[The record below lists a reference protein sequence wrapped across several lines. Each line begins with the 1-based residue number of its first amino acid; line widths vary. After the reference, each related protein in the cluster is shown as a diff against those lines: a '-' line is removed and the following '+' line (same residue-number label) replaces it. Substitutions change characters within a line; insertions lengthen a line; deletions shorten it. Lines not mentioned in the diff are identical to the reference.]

1 MSDLNLTESEKRIFT
16 DSEAPKTIKPFAEW
30 SEENVA
36 PSDDP
41 QSFLNYADFVRN
53 ELGDAYDARA
63 EQDIQVG
70 LRQGLSLVEGMTEES
85 VEQALAPKDVDFDT
99 KLNVVFSSLGVNDP
113 DRQVLLDYQS
123 GLEVLSEQPDAAE
136 EFRLKVDAMREQA
149 EVVVG
154 LRLDQT
160 KEELV
165 KANQLP
171 FAFVQDGKGGRELL
185 VSDFASEMPLLKAV
199 KSSQLGGVSFNPED
213 IAIIQNNLQVI
224 PDTGVTVY
232 KTKELMEISKGIVEL
247 AKSDDFVS
255 EFVDGHSLQMAR
267 EKDTTAES
275 VSRAVGS
282 TVSEFLG
289 AIGVADDAMD
299 ERRENVR
306 YASMRNIDDAVEYI
320 TDQLNESGAN
330 YKPSDVRDAYEALVV
345 QNGFSKGV
353 FTLRSEGKEISENI
367 ISTKLGAQINPA
379 VFVNDELF
387 AKSIASHPELSD
399 QTKKLFIN
407 SREMVLEDQFENYSK
422 VLDESSYS
430 DEWSE
435 ALLLGR
441 QAGKKDADILTEFT
455 ADKEVFSELGART
468 SGIAASVWDS
478 IASLV
483 YLAPAALGV
492 DWGKEGLQDIA
503 KDQANRR
510 QIAQMFGADF
520 GVGQDVMEAIAP
532 MIVDIGATFLLST
545 ATAGVGGAAYL
556 TARSGARLTKAGFV
570 KAITSNVLRAGD
582 DTMEAVAKT
591 ALARNL
597 IRESAEG
604 GAVKEAIKAYNNAV
618 AQKMGLAVGTFV
630 PAASRSSAMSYGS
643 MYNQLKASNPD
654 MSDDELHDRAMG
666 FAMTAGVAT
675 GLITSAFSTIGR
687 GGVEDALLKGMTFR
701 EAKNVLGALAN
712 TGGITNDAL
721 KSAMGKA
728 LKNSLAKHSN
738 QFLRT
743 SGKIAKGAI
752 DEGLEEGIDQ
762 LVNSYIEDVAL
773 DQTTPLIDRWKQVVH
788 AGMVGGVLGAGVPAV
803 QAGASRVGVT
813 PMDRVEQA
821 ARLREEYYEDVAANL
836 QESGSPI
843 SAEVVK
849 NVIDQSKRTMPVAAP
864 VVEAE
869 PEPEPETPDKRTE
882 VQNSLDLAQ
891 QERTAFQQ
899 ELEQLESIEEPDEA
913 QVNRLGELNT
923 LIAEKDND
931 IIGFTDTLNSIEV
944 EEGTPADEGP
954 AKVQDLLKELEG
966 ASPEEIKYQVERFTR
981 KKNMAGIVGEV
992 PESKSYARRVSR
1004 DKIQFE
1010 SAPTTSENLPIIQRK
1025 AIDLASMGYPQ
1036 EITYKEDFGL
1046 PIYSD
1051 ADAATFSD
1059 YVASSTYTIYP
1070 TVKVKEPY
1078 GGSVFQSPSN
1088 RKRFNPV
1095 TGKKDTVAGFI
1106 DENGAGVFDN
1116 DPVVVAEMLRSNVP
1130 VSVPNNFAMSG
1141 LNPSIIVDPDNN
1153 VIDVVALSPDG
1164 NILESKVTGAEANRE
1179 LYFNNVKASR
1189 LAAVPFKSVELPAGV
1204 GRFDTTNGADQEGDF
1219 TTVAQ
1224 IKVSLNSFLDELQK
1238 TGDERNIEAHS
1249 RMEPLS
1255 NAEDTEAQLQAF
1267 IDAREQF
1274 VFNARMFEL
1283 RDALQQDPTDK
1294 VGKFL
1299 SRVNLKKEAAAK
1311 RVLPLV
1317 SIDKAGDL
1325 SNDAIIETFVDQYA
1339 VNNPDLSGNTPPSFA
1354 SVLSNSTRNFAVQK
1368 EAMDR
1373 RHNTDATLTFPLDKK
1388 DITKIARKRSDFIE
1402 NFGRKPDG
1410 GAASPEDVAAMMVSS
1425 IDNALDAINSDQKLR
1440 VSVEDFVTNNVFDG
1454 SPQMQEVVRSLSP
1467 KDLFGFLSSWVV
1479 TSNGRIRNSV
1489 SEFVT
1494 SLESGSLFRGID
1506 LRDALIATRFT
1517 TRPDGLGIAN
1527 KSAVGEFQ
1535 SLFADF
1541 TGELLTVEQAR
1552 NTMLAIDGAL
1562 RTRLSRS
1569 QITEQMRVEITA
1581 RNNATITKLGLK
1593 SGDAQ
1598 SVVKALKN
1606 IAKGMG
1612 NKNEQLAAKL
1622 LLEDTNFIENNVRF
1636 VIGEGNIDIAGKYI
1650 KSINGNHIVF
1660 INRTSGSGRGL
1671 VNTLLEE
1678 YIHAFTSDTVAATE
1692 AALAANKN
1700 KAAARKNLEK
1710 IFNGI
1715 AANYDA
1721 EVTSGEVP
1729 NSVVADG
1736 VENLDEFIA
1745 KFFLVDEFQNYIK
1758 KTVGPN
1764 SFDSI
1769 IDSIVTIFPKVSPSE
1784 KRSYVSAFRDI
1795 LDLGKRGRKQTA
1807 PDAKALGSSAADKV
1821 LFSAPI
1827 SSSPTTAQDAE
1838 YLAAVESGDME
1849 AAQRMVDAAIQ
1860 NSNYKAKGVRAGVYR
1875 DGVPLMPS
1883 ERGLLGSG
1891 FYAILDGKKE
1901 DVRQFAGPLVGPE
1914 RDDKSL
1920 ESRVDDLAID
1930 LGDNPIF
1937 LDGTDGINKYIRE
1950 NGLEDQFKKWLAYQD
1965 AVNTAYKSVGGK
1977 RPESLEEVRGGTIQR
1992 DLEDVGTGVGAGFKS
2007 QNTRNDANFLL
2018 DRVVSAIVVDHS
2030 KSYGERD
2037 FKEVVVA
2044 NPNQIK
2050 SAEPVTRDANG
2061 NVIPL
2066 SQRFDETK
2074 SSILFSAPSMEA
2086 TVDPNILEGVPEDQ
2100 KGLVSQGINL
2110 IRSLLPPSIQ
2120 IKVAEIDTGG
2130 SLAYASKDE
2139 SAIFI
2144 NRGVLANIL
2153 ASRDFD
2159 SLSAKNIIGVSVN
2172 EEIAHIA
2179 GFNALTQEEV
2189 DNYVESLSDGD
2200 YQKIIT
2206 EYTQNSPDSVAAA
2219 LRAELASED
2228 ADVVLATKRQLAEE
2242 KLRMHL
2248 QKVTKGFTTEED
2260 VRFWK
2265 KNPSLLAMLKRYFA
2279 GVMRRFAANREPLG
2293 GAGGAA
2299 LNKMVNEMRAIE
2311 VGFVRQ
2317 PNSMSFDPENPEAT
2331 YQMLRTAN
2339 QDFFESESETLSS
2352 APIKGIKKKNSLRL
2366 RMTRKEIIEAV
2377 ESSKDWKDFYD
2388 RHEALLKDYFGPDA
2402 ELFQRILSATSQAAS
2417 VKSNVALA
2425 LKAYGQMKRGEPFLD
2440 SKGKGYL
2447 KGVANNL
2454 EKIRDDEE
2462 LSGRKISNYDKA
2474 TAGDTSK
2481 VVVDRH
2487 VARMLFNKTSPSK
2500 AQFEKAEKVLTEVAN
2515 TLGWQPR
2522 EVQAALW
2529 GASIRKSGVTPVSY
2543 NDYLETLYERN
2554 DIERRIGSPLPRD
2567 GGYPILASAGISD
2580 TRRGDDSLAEGRRRS
2595 RPRSGRGGRAAETP
2609 LADAPTVGGISG
2621 GIPKLIQA
2629 AESYAKRVGI
2639 PHRRQAEYV
2648 TIDKDFSER
2657 LAKAYD
2663 EMDHDPKN
2671 PEVAEAYSELIR
2683 QVRDQYDELVS
2694 YGYEFWFIDPDKDP
2708 YEGKPWRAMAD
2719 LRNNDSM
2726 GVFPTAAGFGTLTEI
2741 SDNPLENTD
2750 TGLEWS
2756 YGSPDGP
2763 KKPVL
2768 ANDLF
2773 RAVHDAL
2780 GHGLEGSGFRA
2791 RGEENAWQAHSRLFY
2806 GSAVAAMTSETRGQ
2820 NSWLNF
2826 GPYGKKNQ
2834 KALIEDTTFADQK
2847 TGLLP
2852 SWAWEE
2858 RVALDEPTALFSA
2871 PVSGISGDYA
2881 PIVNLL
2887 EVSQVE
2893 IDRFGKPQNRLLE
2906 FAEKIFAGEIP
2917 EAFRRLIE
2925 NRKFF
2930 KTAVEDDVSKFK
2942 KTLDEIIIK
2951 TYGSFENAP
2960 MDMIAKAQGFAFRS
2974 LISEER
2980 SEQIDDAYEA
2990 ALDDIDA
2997 RLAAEAID
3005 TKTAKEERQQ
3015 ALALKEAQI
3024 DSAYEEGFQ
3033 KAEEDRNEA
3042 LRKISLD
3049 SPEMAAFIVDIRQRY
3064 IIPMQQK
3071 LKENGLKYN
3080 DIALKISRTGEVY
3093 LTRAYRMFTDSTY
3106 LDNLKKDESYPA
3118 KRDAALEFFRKQFI
3132 RDHARKI
3139 REDLRADNVLI
3150 TYQEAKQRA
3159 ERLLDR
3165 KNEMNPSSSYEQEAL
3180 DAFLESYEPKAKKSL
3195 GSSDS
3200 GIKMA
3205 MDNLK
3210 RRKDLPKA
3218 IRDLLGEYG
3227 PETGTDL
3234 ILRTYSTVANIAA
3247 QQTFLQSLKATAEK
3261 AGLMISV
3268 ETKLADAEG
3277 DAKYGDWEPVRPET
3291 FASKND
3297 PLAGM
3302 LIHPDFREAMDM
3314 TLKNSYLQ
3322 EYAATSER
3330 VINGAFTIAS
3340 KFSGK
3345 AMAAKT
3351 LGSVGFYLRN
3361 AIGNFIFGSA
3371 QGFFRYDKMLAGMS
3385 KATIDALFGLNGEVD
3400 PVVSELIGLGVMG
3413 DEIRAGVMRDLL
3425 NGKQTPDGIQKEL
3438 ENLMDK
3444 SKLNKPAKVLAA
3456 IEKKAQ
3462 DLSAALDAAYKV
3474 AYFQHELGYIER
3486 AAAEGGENSFYGK
3499 MRPTQRRR
3507 EAARK
3512 VLMTAQSYSQAPPII
3527 TDFTK
3532 SPAGLLFAPFL
3543 RFKAEMFRIPF
3554 NTYKL
3559 GLEEFRSGDPVMRR
3573 RGILRMASMTTVIG
3587 GLSSAL
3593 PMIMAAVS
3601 GIGDDEHEDEAIRE
3615 GIPEY
3620 YRGHTFY
3627 YYYWN
3632 GELKSINATYLN
3644 PFAGTVDPTL
3654 RAIEKIRSGNY
3665 SEAGAA
3671 FALGY
3676 FKDQFLD
3683 TQILANAV
3691 VNASQNMNPTT
3702 GKPIWNKGVDDPID
3716 VAEKI
3721 FLHVASEAYAP
3732 RLGRDFVKGLETQS
3746 LEGMLGSL
3754 AQGATPTRIHDVDLQ
3769 KQFEKY
3775 LLDHRKRFANV
3786 KSELNI
3792 LKRKD
3797 PMSEETIR
3805 EVIDDNIEA
3814 RRKMNYELMRVAR
3827 GYNSLG
3833 IDANQVIKTMHS
3845 LGVGKTRTRLLSYGF
3860 MDRPS
3865 IDFIAEALLKES
3877 NKEFGPERLKTII
3890 PYFKTKNRF
3899 IPVVPVTETD

>member
-185 VSDFASEMPLLKAV
+185 VSDFATEMPLLKAV

-213 IAIIQNNLQVI
+213 ISIIQKNLQVI

-455 ADKEVFSELGART
+455 ANKEVFSELGART
-468 SGIAASVWDS
+468 SGIAASIWDS

-532 MIVDIGATFLLST
+532 LIVDIGATFLLST

-556 TARSGARLTKAGFV
+556 TAKSGARLTKAGFV

-582 DTMEAVAKT
+582 DAMGAVAET

-597 IRESAEG
+597 IRESSEG
-604 GAVKEAIKAYNNAV
+604 GAVQAIKAYNNVV

-675 GLITSAFSTIGR
+675 GLITSAFSAIGR
-687 GGVEDALLKGMTFR
+687 GGVEDALLKGMSFR
-701 EAKNVLGALAN
+701 EAKNVLGAIAN
-712 TGGITNDAL
+712 TGGITDDAL

-788 AGMVGGVLGAGVPAV
+788 AGMVGGILGAGVPAI

-821 ARLREEYYEDVAANL
+821 ARLQKEYYKDVAANL

-843 SAEVVK
+843 SAKVVE
-849 NVIDQSKRTMPVAAP
+849 NVIDTIGQRKRTMPVAAP
-864 VVEAE
+864 VVEA
-869 PEPEPETPDKRTE
+869 EPEPETPDKRTE
-882 VQNSLDLAQ
+882 VQNSLDLSQ

-931 IIGFTDTLNSIEV
+931 IIGFTDTLSSLEV
-944 EEGTPADEGP
+944 EEGSPAAEGP

-1010 SAPTTSENLPIIQRK
+1010 SAPATSENLPIIQRK
-1025 AIDLASMGYPQ
+1025 AIDLAGMGYPQ

-1059 YVASSTYTIYP
+1059 YVASATYTIYP
-1070 TVKVKEPY
+1070 TLKVKEPY
-1078 GGSVFQSPSN
+1078 GGSVFRSPSN
-1088 RKRFNPV
+1088 RKRFNPA

-1189 LAAVPFKSVELPAGV
+1189 IAAIPFKSVELPAGV

-1224 IKVSLNSFLDELQK
+1224 IKLSLNSFLDELQK

-1311 RVLPLV
+1311 RVLPLI

-1325 SNDAIIETFVDQYA
+1325 SNDTIIETFVDQYA

-1388 DITKIARKRSDFIE
+1388 DITNIARKRSDFIE

-1494 SLESGSLFRGID
+1494 SLESGNLFRGID

-1527 KSAVGEFQ
+1527 KSAVEEFQ

-1593 SGDAQ
+1593 SGDPQ

-1636 VIGEGNIDIAGKYI
+1636 VIGEGAIDVAGKYI

-1671 VNTLLEE
+1671 INTLLEE

-1914 RDDKSL
+1914 RNDKSL

-1965 AVNTAYKSVGGK
+1965 AVNTAYTSVGGK
-1977 RPESLEEVRGGTIQR
+1977 RPESLEQVRGGTIQR
-1992 DLEDVGTGVGAGFKS
+1992 DLEDVGTGVEAGFKS

-2206 EYTQNSPDSVAAA
+2206 EYTQNSPDSVAEA

-2265 KNPSLLAMLKRYFA
+2265 KKPSLLAMLKRYFA
-2279 GVMRRFAANREPLG
+2279 GVINRFAANREPLG

-2299 LNKMVNEMRAIE
+2299 LNKMINEMRAIE

-2317 PNSMSFDPENPEAT
+2317 PNSMPFDPENPEAS
-2331 YQMLRTAN
+2331 YQVISRGTE
-2339 QDFFESESETLSS
+2339 DIDKILSS
-2352 APIKGIKKKNSLRL
+2352 APIGAIDHVYERESAKFNRLREEGQIIVGQDIDQFAGLSILLHQPDTAFAGEVTMDGETIVTGKGGVYYPVLFSDKGYFWASTKSAAEKMAAALNEIGRQNGGKILMGLTSADVDKLFSSTTMANGAVNFFRKLTDNPRFYNLNKKTFNSILVEASKVKTRKGEVFPKTLKVKDGLKKNIEEMRSLLDSDASTFGVRL
-2366 RMTRKEIIEAV
+2366 DFVKKLSAGIASVYKVPPQAEVKKISDPEELKRIEDIKEKSFRVASLLLGSNEYAKRDIRAGKLSQESILQGLGDMFTEPFVKTFQQLDRTTGNIYTVLEIDGEVEAV
-2377 ESSKDWKDFYD
+2377 PADEHESYKYTIKSKSSAKPKVHVLSNSYQWSDVVHDVDTDQPVPESKYSSYYPTFGVSNTK
-2388 RHEALLKDYFGPDA
+2388 LKLVKPD
-2402 ELFQRILSATSQAAS
+2402 
-2417 VKSNVALA
+2417 
-2425 LKAYGQMKRGEPFLD
+2425 
-2440 SKGKGYL
+2440 
-2447 KGVANNL
+2447 
-2454 EKIRDDEE
+2454 
-2462 LSGRKISNYDKA
+2462 
-2474 TAGDTSK
+2474 
-2481 VVVDRH
+2481 
-2487 VARMLFNKTSPSK
+2487 
-2500 AQFEKAEKVLTEVAN
+2500 EKAE
-2515 TLGWQPR
+2515 
-2522 EVQAALW
+2522 
-2529 GASIRKSGVTPVSY
+2529 SKS
-2543 NDYLETLYERN
+2543 L
-2554 DIERRIGSPLPRD
+2554 PL
-2567 GGYPILASAGISD
+2567 
-2580 TRRGDDSLAEGRRRS
+2580 
-2595 RPRSGRGGRAAETP
+2595 
-2609 LADAPTVGGISG
+2609 
-2621 GIPKLIQA
+2621 
-2629 AESYAKRVGI
+2629 
-2639 PHRRQAEYV
+2639 
-2648 TIDKDFSER
+2648 
-2657 LAKAYD
+2657 
-2663 EMDHDPKN
+2663 
-2671 PEVAEAYSELIR
+2671 
-2683 QVRDQYDELVS
+2683 
-2694 YGYEFWFIDPDKDP
+2694 
-2708 YEGKPWRAMAD
+2708 
-2719 LRNNDSM
+2719 
-2726 GVFPTAAGFGTLTEI
+2726 
-2741 SDNPLENTD
+2741 
-2750 TGLEWS
+2750 
-2756 YGSPDGP
+2756 
-2763 KKPVL
+2763 
-2768 ANDLF
+2768 
-2773 RAVHDAL
+2773 
-2780 GHGLEGSGFRA
+2780 
-2791 RGEENAWQAHSRLFY
+2791 
-2806 GSAVAAMTSETRGQ
+2806 
-2820 NSWLNF
+2820 
-2826 GPYGKKNQ
+2826 
-2834 KALIEDTTFADQK
+2834 
-2847 TGLLP
+2847 
-2852 SWAWEE
+2852 
-2858 RVALDEPTALFSA
+2858 LFSA

-2997 RLAAEAID
+2997 RLAAEVID
-3005 TKTAKEERQQ
+3005 TKKAKEERQQ

-3071 LKENGLKYN
+3071 LKENGLDD

-3159 ERLLDR
+3159 KRLLDR

-3277 DAKYGDWEPVRPET
+3277 DAKYGNWEPVRPET
-3291 FASKND
+3291 FANKND

-3330 VINGAFTIAS
+3330 VINGAFTLAS

-3371 QGFFRYDKMLAGMS
+3371 QGFFRYDKMFAGMS

-3444 SKLNKPAKVLAA
+3444 SKLKKPAKVLAA

-3486 AAAEGGENSFYGK
+3486 SAAEGGENSLYGK
-3499 MRPTQRRR
+3499 MSPTQRRR

-3573 RGILRMASMTTVIG
+3573 RGILRMFSMTTVIG

-3627 YYYWN
+3627 FFYWN

>member
-213 IAIIQNNLQVI
+213 ISIIQKNLQVI

-455 ADKEVFSELGART
+455 ANKEVFSELGART

-582 DTMEAVAKT
+582 DAIGVVADT

-597 IRESAEG
+597 IRESSEG
-604 GAVKEAIKAYNNAV
+604 GAVQAIKAYNNVV

-675 GLITSAFSTIGR
+675 GLITSAFSAIGR
-687 GGVEDALLKGMTFR
+687 GGVEDALLKGMSFR
-701 EAKNVLGALAN
+701 EAKNVLGAIAN
-712 TGGITNDAL
+712 TGGITDDAL

-788 AGMVGGVLGAGVPAV
+788 AGMVGGILGAGVPAI

-821 ARLREEYYEDVAANL
+821 ARLQKEYYKDVAANL

-843 SAEVVK
+843 SAKVVE
-849 NVIDQSKRTMPVAAP
+849 NVIDTIGQRKRTMPVAAP
-864 VVEAE
+864 VVEA
-869 PEPEPETPDKRTE
+869 EPEPETPDKRTE
-882 VQNSLDLAQ
+882 VQNSLDLSQ

-931 IIGFTDTLNSIEV
+931 IIGFTDTLSSLEV
-944 EEGTPADEGP
+944 EEGSPAAEGP

-1010 SAPTTSENLPIIQRK
+1010 SAPATSENLPIIQRK
-1025 AIDLASMGYPQ
+1025 AIDLAGMGYPQ

-1059 YVASSTYTIYP
+1059 YVASATYTIYP
-1070 TVKVKEPY
+1070 TLKVKEPY
-1078 GGSVFQSPSN
+1078 GGSVFRSPSN
-1088 RKRFNPV
+1088 RKRFNPA

-1189 LAAVPFKSVELPAGV
+1189 IAAIPFKSVELPAGV

-1224 IKVSLNSFLDELQK
+1224 IKLSLNSFLDELQK

-1311 RVLPLV
+1311 RVLPLI

-1325 SNDAIIETFVDQYA
+1325 SNDTIIETFVDQYA

-1388 DITKIARKRSDFIE
+1388 DITNIARKRSDFIE

-1527 KSAVGEFQ
+1527 KSAVEEFQ

-1593 SGDAQ
+1593 SGEPQ

-1612 NKNEQLAAKL
+1612 NKNEQLVAKL
-1622 LLEDTNFIENNVRF
+1622 LLEDTSFIENNVRF
-1636 VIGEGNIDIAGKYI
+1636 VIGEGAIDVAGKYI

-1671 VNTLLEE
+1671 INTLLEE
-1678 YIHAFTSDTVAATE
+1678 YIHAFTSDTVAATD
-1692 AALAANKN
+1692 AVLAKDKN
-1700 KAAARKNLEK
+1700 KASARRKLEK
-1710 IFNGI
+1710 IFKGI

-1721 EVTSGEVP
+1721 EVTAGGVP

-1769 IDSIVTIFPKVSPSE
+1769 VDSIVTIFPKVSPSE
-1784 KRSYVSAFRDI
+1784 KRSYVSAFKDI

-1821 LFSAPI
+1821 LFSAPLK
-1827 SSSPTTAQDAE
+1827 SEDAAAQDSA
-1838 YLAAVESGDME
+1838 YLAADGGESYLTPDQLQNLNNVRSGKSQKAPKPIHNDFSPVVQ
-1849 AAQRMVDAAIQ
+1849 AADNLANGFNLSSGTLATLERGKNGSVLFAGGGRAFVVVDVNGSRVAFYQSTGKGGKALQAGKWYPTTGLEEGGLWINKTNSEEMAAYYGSRALAEIASKLDNTLGNVDRFVLRIEDFKVISEISDQQGTNAGFMGTPEFRERINPNGRKTFSSDDSRVRQAMKDLAAEFDAA
-1860 NSNYKAKGVRAGVYR
+1860 AA
-1875 DGVPLMPS
+1875 M
-1883 ERGLLGSG
+1883 
-1891 FYAILDGKKE
+1891 
-1901 DVRQFAGPLVGPE
+1901 
-1914 RDDKSL
+1914 
-1920 ESRVDDLAID
+1920 ES
-1930 LGDNPIF
+1930 P
-1937 LDGTDGINKYIRE
+1937 
-1950 NGLEDQFKKWLAYQD
+1950 
-1965 AVNTAYKSVGGK
+1965 
-1977 RPESLEEVRGGTIQR
+1977 
-1992 DLEDVGTGVGAGFKS
+1992 
-2007 QNTRNDANFLL
+2007 
-2018 DRVVSAIVVDHS
+2018 
-2030 KSYGERD
+2030 
-2037 FKEVVVA
+2037 
-2044 NPNQIK
+2044 
-2050 SAEPVTRDANG
+2050 
-2061 NVIPL
+2061 
-2066 SQRFDETK
+2066 K
-2074 SSILFSAPSMEA
+2074 SSIPYAAPIDSQPTETVEA
-2086 TVDPNILEGVPEDQ
+2086 PVVSPDILEGVPEDQ

-2159 SLSAKNIIGVSVN
+2159 SLSAKSIIGVSVN

-2206 EYTQNSPDSVAAA
+2206 EYTQNSPDSVAEA

-2265 KNPSLLAMLKRYFA
+2265 KKPSLLAMLKRYFA
-2279 GVMRRFAANREPLG
+2279 GVINRFAANRKPLG

-2299 LNKMVNEMRAIE
+2299 LNKMINEMRAIE

-2317 PNSMSFDPENPEAT
+2317 PNSLPFDANNPEAT
-2331 YQMLRTAN
+2331 YQM
-2339 QDFFESESETLSS
+2339 
-2352 APIKGIKKKNSLRL
+2352 
-2366 RMTRKEIIEAV
+2366 
-2377 ESSKDWKDFYD
+2377 
-2388 RHEALLKDYFGPDA
+2388 
-2402 ELFQRILSATSQAAS
+2402 AA
-2417 VKSNVALA
+2417 
-2425 LKAYGQMKRGEPFLD
+2425 RGTED
-2440 SKGKGYL
+2440 
-2447 KGVANNL
+2447 
-2454 EKIRDDEE
+2454 ID
-2462 LSGRKISNYDKA
+2462 
-2474 TAGDTSK
+2474 
-2481 VVVDRH
+2481 
-2487 VARMLFNKTSPSK
+2487 
-2500 AQFEKAEKVLTEVAN
+2500 KVL
-2515 TLGWQPR
+2515 
-2522 EVQAALW
+2522 
-2529 GASIRKSGVTPVSY
+2529 
-2543 NDYLETLYERN
+2543 
-2554 DIERRIGSPLPRD
+2554 SP
-2567 GGYPILASAGISD
+2567 
-2580 TRRGDDSLAEGRRRS
+2580 
-2595 RPRSGRGGRAAETP
+2595 
-2609 LADAPTVGGISG
+2609 
-2621 GIPKLIQA
+2621 
-2629 AESYAKRVGI
+2629 
-2639 PHRRQAEYV
+2639 
-2648 TIDKDFSER
+2648 
-2657 LAKAYD
+2657 
-2663 EMDHDPKN
+2663 
-2671 PEVAEAYSELIR
+2671 
-2683 QVRDQYDELVS
+2683 
-2694 YGYEFWFIDPDKDP
+2694 
-2708 YEGKPWRAMAD
+2708 
-2719 LRNNDSM
+2719 
-2726 GVFPTAAGFGTLTEI
+2726 
-2741 SDNPLENTD
+2741 
-2750 TGLEWS
+2750 
-2756 YGSPDGP
+2756 
-2763 KKPVL
+2763 
-2768 ANDLF
+2768 
-2773 RAVHDAL
+2773 
-2780 GHGLEGSGFRA
+2780 
-2791 RGEENAWQAHSRLFY
+2791 
-2806 GSAVAAMTSETRGQ
+2806 
-2820 NSWLNF
+2820 
-2826 GPYGKKNQ
+2826 
-2834 KALIEDTTFADQK
+2834 
-2847 TGLLP
+2847 
-2852 SWAWEE
+2852 
-2858 RVALDEPTALFSA
+2858 A
-2871 PVSGISGDYA
+2871 PVSGVSGDYA

-2887 EVSQVE
+2887 EVPEVE
-2893 IDRFGKPQNRLLE
+2893 IDSNGKPKNSVLRFVDKVLS
-2906 FAEKIFAGEIP
+2906 GEVSEP
-2917 EAFRRLIE
+2917 FRRLIE

-2942 KTLDEIIIK
+2942 KTLDKIIIK

-2960 MDMIAKAQGFAFRS
+2960 TDMIATAQGFAFRS

-2980 SEQIDDAYEA
+2980 MEQIDDAYEA

-2997 RLAAEAID
+2997 RLDAEDID
-3005 TKTAKEERQQ
+3005 TKTAKEERKQ

-3071 LKENGLKYN
+3071 LKENGLEHG

-3118 KRDAALEFFRKQFI
+3118 KRDAALDFFRKQFI

-3159 ERLLDR
+3159 KRVLDR
-3165 KNEMNPSSSYEQEAL
+3165 KNENYPSSSYEQEAL

-3247 QQTFLQSLKATAEK
+3247 QQTFLQRLKATAK
-3261 AGLMISV
+3261 DAGFMISV

-3277 DAKYGDWEPVRPET
+3277 DAKYGNWEPVRPET

-3330 VINGAFTIAS
+3330 VINGAFTLAS
-3340 KFSGK
+3340 KLSGK

-3371 QGFFRYDKMLAGMS
+3371 QGFFRYDKMIAGMS
-3385 KATIDALFGLNGEVD
+3385 KSSIDAIFGLNGEVD

-3444 SKLNKPAKVLAA
+3444 SKLKKPAKVLAA

-3462 DLSAALDAAYKV
+3462 DISAALDAAYKV

-3486 AAAEGGENSFYGK
+3486 AAAEGGESSLYGG
-3499 MRPTQRRR
+3499 MSPTQRKR

-3683 TQILANAV
+3683 TQILASAV
-3691 VNASQNMNPTT
+3691 VNASQNRNPTT

-3845 LGVGKTRTRLLSYGF
+3845 LGIGKTRTRLLSYGF

-3865 IDFIAEALLKES
+3865 IDFIAESLLKES

>member
-1 MSDLNLTESEKRIFT
+1 MPDLNLTESEKRIFT

-30 SEENVA
+30 SGENES

-53 ELGDAYDARA
+53 ELGDSYDARS

-85 VEQALAPKDVDFDT
+85 IEQSLAPKESDFDT
-99 KLNVVFSSLGVNDP
+99 KLNVVFSSLGVKDP
-113 DRQVLLDYQS
+113 DRLVLLDYQS
-123 GLEVLSEQPDAAE
+123 GAQVLSEQPDVAE
-136 EFRLKVDAMREQA
+136 EYRLKVDSMREQA
-149 EVVVG
+149 EVVVNN
-154 LRLDQT
+154 RLDQT

-165 KANQLP
+165 YSNQLP
-171 FAFVQDGKGGRELL
+171 FAFVQAEGGSRKLL
-185 VSDFASEMPLLKAV
+185 VSDIASKMPLQKAI
-199 KSSQLGGVSFNPED
+199 KASQLGGVSFNPED
-213 IAIIQNNLQVI
+213 VSLIQSNLQVI
-224 PDTGVTVY
+224 PDTGVTIY
-232 KTKELMEISKGIVEL
+232 KTKELMEISKGIIEL
-247 AKSDDFVS
+247 SKNDEYVAD
-255 EFVDGHSLQMAR
+255 FVDGASLQMAR

-275 VSRAVGS
+275 VSRSFGDN
-282 TVSEFLG
+282 VSEFLG
-289 AIGVADDAMD
+289 AIGVADAEID
-299 ERRENVR
+299 EKRERVR
-306 YASMRNIDDAVEYI
+306 YASGRDVDDAVEYI
-320 TDQLNESGAN
+320 TDQLNESGAS
-330 YKPSDVRDAYEALVV
+330 YKPSDVRDAYESLVV

-353 FTLRSEGKEISENI
+353 FTLRSEGKEVSENVI
-367 ISTKLGAQINPA
+367 NTKLGAQINPA

-387 AKSIASHPELSD
+387 EKSILAHPELSAE
-399 QTKKLFIN
+399 TKKLFVS
-407 SREMVLEDQFENYSK
+407 SRKLVLDDQFDNYSK
-422 VLDESSYS
+422 VLDDSSYA

-435 ALLLGR
+435 ALLRGR
-441 QAGKKDADILTEFT
+441 QAGKEDAKILTEFT

-478 IASLV
+478 VASLV
-483 YLAPAALGV
+483 YLAPTVLGS
-492 DWGKEGLQDIA
+492 DWGKEGLQNIA
-503 KDQANRR
+503 KDQSNRR
-510 QIAQMFGADF
+510 QIAQMFGANF
-520 GVGQDVMEAIAP
+520 GVGQDIMEAIAP
-532 MIVDIGATFLLST
+532 MIVDIGATYLLST
-545 ATAGVGGAAYL
+545 ATAGAGGAAYL
-556 TARSGARLTKAGFV
+556 SAKSGARLTTSGMIKG
-570 KAITSNVLRAGD
+570 ITSNVLRASD
-582 DTMEAVAKT
+582 DALESVAKT
-591 ALARNL
+591 ALARDL
-597 IRESAEG
+597 IRGNLGDAT
-604 GAVKEAIKAYNNAV
+604 EAIRAYNNVV
-618 AQKMGLAVGTFV
+618 AQKMGIAVGLFV
-630 PAASRSSAMSYGS
+630 PAASRISATNYGS

-654 MSDDELHDRAMG
+654 MSDDELHDRALG
-666 FAMTAGVAT
+666 FAMTTGVAG
-675 GLITSAFSTIGR
+675 GLITSAFSAIGR
-687 GGVEDALLKGMTFR
+687 GGVEDALLKGMNFR
-701 EAKNVLGALAN
+701 EAKSVLGALAN
-712 TGGITNDAL
+712 TGGITDESL
-721 KSAMGKA
+721 KSAMGQVLRDS
-728 LKNSLAKHSN
+728 LKKHSG
-738 QFLRT
+738 QFLKTGR
-743 SGKIAKGAI
+743 KIAKNGI
-752 DEGLEEGIDQ
+752 DESLEEGIDQ
-762 LVNSYIEDVAL
+762 LVNSYIEDVGL
-773 DQTTPLIDRWKQVVH
+773 DQSTPLAEKWNQTVH
-788 AGMVGGVLGAGVPAV
+788 AAMVGGVLGAGVPAI

-813 PMDRVEQA
+813 PTDRLAQNFK
-821 ARLREEYYEDVAANL
+821 LREQYIQDVAANL
-836 QESGSPI
+836 KESGSPI
-843 SAEVVK
+843 TAEVVSQ
-849 NVIDQSKRTMPVAAP
+849 VINQRKRTMPTPPPAAP
-864 VVEAE
+864 PTEPVVDEKAQTQISFDTAKQE
-869 PEPEPETPDKRTE
+869 LTA
-882 VQNSLDLAQ
+882 LQ
-891 QERTAFQQ
+891 QEQ
-899 ELEQLESIEEPDEA
+899 EQLDSIGEPDEA
-913 QVNRLGELNT
+913 QVVRIGELNA
-923 LIAEKDND
+923 LVAEKENEV
-931 IIGFTDTLNSIEV
+931 IVFTDTLRSLAAQDGEFIAEAPKK
-944 EEGTPADEGP
+944 EL
-954 AKVQDLLKELEG
+954 DLLKELEG
-966 ASPEEIKYQVERFTR
+966 VSPEEVKYRVERLR
-981 KKNMAGIVGEV
+981 NKNSAGKAAEI

-1004 DKIQFE
+1004 DKIQFDT
-1010 SAPTTSENLPIIQRK
+1010 APSTSENALIIQRK
-1025 AIDLASMGYPQ
+1025 ATDLAGMGYPQ
-1036 EITYKEDFGL
+1036 QITYKEDFDL
-1046 PIYSD
+1046 PIYND
-1051 ADAATFSD
+1051 ADAAAFSD
-1059 YVASSTYTIYP
+1059 YVASVAYTIYP

-1078 GGSVFQSPSN
+1078 GGSVFQSPTKKESFDPTTG
-1088 RKRFNPV
+1088 KRGVV
-1095 TGKKDTVAGFI
+1095 TGFL
-1106 DENGAGVFDN
+1106 DENGSGVFDN
-1116 DPVVVAEMLRSNVP
+1116 NPVVVAEMLRANVP
-1130 VSVPNNFAMSG
+1130 VFVPKNFALSS

-1153 VIDVVALSPDG
+1153 VVDVVAPSSDS
-1164 NILESKVTGAEANRE
+1164 NVLESKVASLEQNRE
-1179 LYFNNVKASR
+1179 LYFNNVEASR
-1189 LAAVPFKSVELPAGV
+1189 LEAIPFKSVELPDGV
-1204 GRFDTTNGADQEGDF
+1204 ARFDTANGATIEGNF
-1219 TTVAQ
+1219 QTVAQ
-1224 IKVSLNSFLDELQK
+1224 IKNSLNAFLSELQK

-1249 RMEPLS
+1249 RMVPLS
-1255 NAEDTEAQLQAF
+1255 NTEDTEAQLQAF
-1267 IDAREQF
+1267 IDAREKF

-1283 RDALQQDPTDK
+1283 RGALQQDPTDK

-1311 RVLPLV
+1311 RVLPLI

-1325 SNDAIIETFVDQYA
+1325 SNDEIIEIFVDQYA
-1339 VNNPDLSGNTPPSFA
+1339 VNNTALSGNTPPSFA
-1354 SVLSNSTRNFAVQK
+1354 SVLSDSTRNFAVQK
-1368 EAMDR
+1368 DYIDN
-1373 RHNTDATLTFPLDKK
+1373 RHRADANATLPVDEG
-1388 DITKIARKRSDFIE
+1388 DITDIARKQSDFID

-1410 GAASPEDVAAMMVSS
+1410 EVAAPEDVAAMMVAS
-1425 IDNALDAINSDQKLR
+1425 IDKAIEAINSDQKLR
-1440 VSVEDFVTNNVFDG
+1440 VTVEDFVSNNVFDG
-1454 SPQMQEVVRSLSP
+1454 SLQMQEITRSLNP

-1479 TSNGRIRNSV
+1479 SSNGRVRSSMSDFV
-1489 SEFVT
+1489 ST
-1494 SLESGSLFRGID
+1494 LESGDLFRGID

-1517 TRPDGLGIAN
+1517 TRPDGLGISN
-1527 KSAVGEFQ
+1527 KSAVDEFQ

-1541 TGELLTVEQAR
+1541 TGELLTTAQAR

-1562 RTRLSRS
+1562 RTRLSKAKITDNRRAE
-1569 QITEQMRVEITA
+1569 ITEQNDAAI
-1581 RNNATITKLGLK
+1581 IKLGLK
-1593 SGDAQ
+1593 SGDPA

-1606 IAKGMG
+1606 VAKGMG
-1612 NKNEQLAAKL
+1612 NKNEQLVAKL
-1622 LLEDTNFIENNVRF
+1622 LLEDTDFIQNNVRF
-1636 VIGEGNIDIAGKYI
+1636 VIGGGSIDIAGKYI
-1650 KSINGNHIVF
+1650 KAINGNHIVF

-1671 VNTLLEE
+1671 INTLLEE
-1678 YIHAFTSDTVAATE
+1678 YVHAFTSDTVAATDT
-1692 AALAANKN
+1692 ALSKN
-1700 KAAARKNLEK
+1700 KGKASARLKLEK
-1710 IFNGI
+1710 IFNSI
-1715 AANYDA
+1715 SRNYDA
-1721 EVTSGEVP
+1721 EVAAGSIP

-1745 KFFLVDEFQNYIK
+1745 KFFLVDGFQKYVKDI
-1758 KTVGPN
+1758 VGPN
-1764 SFDSI
+1764 AFDGI
-1769 IDSIVTIFPKVSPSE
+1769 IDSIVTIFPKVTPSE
-1784 KRSYVSAFRDI
+1784 KSSYVSAFKDV

-1827 SSSPTTAQDAE
+1827 SSSPTAAQDAE
-1838 YLAAVESGDME
+1838 YLQAVESGDMDK
-1849 AAQRMVDAAIQ
+1849 AQRMVDDAAKAAGYGVGPVYHGGGFDITVDPVFKR
-1860 NSNYKAKGVRAGVYR
+1860 SNKG
-1875 DGVPLMPS
+1875 DGVLVS
-1883 ERGLLGSG
+1883 DQGIFFSDRKS
-1891 FYAILDGKKE
+1891 YADFMASNGGTVTTVFL
-1901 DVRQFAGPLVGPE
+1901 RL
-1914 RDDKSL
+1914 
-1920 ESRVDDLAID
+1920 
-1930 LGDNPIF
+1930 DNPREFAPNEGIGEMDEK
-1937 LDGTDGINKYIRE
+1937 LLRSQGYDGWDSE
-1950 NGLEDQFKKWLAYQD
+1950 SGLEY
-1965 AVNTAYKSVGGK
+1965 
-1977 RPESLEEVRGGTIQR
+1977 
-1992 DLEDVGTGVGAGFKS
+1992 
-2007 QNTRNDANFLL
+2007 
-2018 DRVVSAIVVDHS
+2018 VVFDPS
-2030 KSYGERD
+2030 
-2037 FKEVVVA
+2037 
-2044 NPNQIK
+2044 QIK
-2050 SAEPVTRDANG
+2050 SADPVTYDESG

-2120 IKVAEIDTGG
+2120 IKAAEIDTGG
-2130 SLAYASKDE
+2130 SLAFVNEDE
-2139 SAIFI
+2139 SAISI

-2153 ASRDFD
+2153 ASRDYD

-2172 EEIAHIA
+2172 EEIAHTA

-2206 EYTQNSPDSVAAA
+2206 EYTQNSPESFAEE
-2219 LRAELASED
+2219 LRAGLASED
-2228 ADVVLATKRQLAEE
+2228 ADVVLRTKRQLAEE

-2248 QKVTKGFTTEED
+2248 QKVTRGFTTEED

-2265 KNPSLLAMLKRYFA
+2265 SKPSLFAMLKRYLA
-2279 GVMRRFAANREPLG
+2279 GALRRFAANRKPLG

-2299 LNKMVNEMRAIE
+2299 LNKMINEMRAIE

-2339 QDFFESESETLSS
+2339 QDFFESESGVLSS
-2352 APIKGIKKKNSLRL
+2352 SPIKGIKKKNSLRL

-2417 VKSNVALA
+2417 VKANVALA

-2440 SKGKGYL
+2440 SKGKGKGYL
-2447 KGVANNL
+2447 KGVASNL

-2543 NDYLETLYERN
+2543 NGYLETLYERN

-2639 PHRRQAEYV
+2639 PHRRQSEFV

-2671 PEVAEAYSELIR
+2671 AEVAEAYSELIR

-2806 GSAVAAMTSETRGQ
+2806 GSAIAAMTSETRGQ
-2820 NSWLNF
+2820 NYWLNF

-2881 PIVNLL
+2881 PIVDLL
-2887 EVSQVE
+2887 EVPKVE
-2893 IDRFGKPQNRLLE
+2893 IDRFGKPKNSIIGFVDKVLS
-2906 FAEKIFAGEIP
+2906 GEVSEP
-2917 EAFRRLIE
+2917 FRRLIE

-2942 KTLDEIIIK
+2942 KTLDKIIIK

-2960 MDMIAKAQGFAFRS
+2960 MDMVATAQGFAFRS

-2980 SEQIDDAYEA
+2980 GEQIDDAYEA

-2997 RLAAEAID
+2997 RLAAEDID

-3049 SPEMAAFIVDIRQRY
+3049 SPEMAAFIIDIRQRY

-3071 LKENGLKYN
+3071 LKENGLDN

-3118 KRDAALEFFRKQFI
+3118 KRDAALAFFKKQFI

-3139 REDLRADNVLI
+3139 REDLREDNVLI

-3159 ERLLDR
+3159 KRLLDR

-3210 RRKDLPKA
+3210 QRKDLPKA

-3247 QQTFLQSLKATAEK
+3247 QQTFLQRLKATAEK

-3277 DAKYGDWEPVRPET
+3277 GAKYANWEPVRPET
-3291 FASKND
+3291 FANKND

-3330 VINGAFTIAS
+3330 VINGAFTLAS
-3340 KFSGK
+3340 KLSGK
-3345 AMAAKT
+3345 AMAFKT
-3351 LGSVGFYLRN
+3351 LGSVGFYFRN

-3385 KATIDALFGLNGEVD
+3385 KSSIDALLGRNGEVD

-3444 SKLNKPAKVLAA
+3444 SQIRKPAKVLAA

-3474 AYFQHELGYIER
+3474 VYFQHELAYIER
-3486 AAAEGGENSFYGK
+3486 SVAEGGESSLYGK
-3499 MRPTQRRR
+3499 MSPTQRKR

-3512 VLMTAQSYSQAPPII
+3512 VLMTAQSYSQAPPIV

-3532 SPAGLLFAPFL
+3532 SPLGLMFAPFL

-3559 GLEEFRSGDPVMRR
+3559 GLEEIRSGDPVMRQ
-3573 RGILRMASMTTVIG
+3573 RGMLRMASMTGVLGI
-3587 GLSSAL
+3587 LSSAL
-3593 PMIMAAVS
+3593 PMIMASVS
-3601 GIGDDEHEDEAIRE
+3601 GIGDEENEDEAIRE
-3615 GIPEY
+3615 SLPEY
-3620 YRGHTFY
+3620 LRGHTFY
-3627 YYYWN
+3627 YFYL
-3632 GELKSINATYLN
+3632 GGKLKSFDATYLN
-3644 PFAGTVDPTL
+3644 PFAGTVDPIL
-3654 RAIEKIRSGNY
+3654 RSLEKIQQGKY

-3676 FKDQFLD
+3676 IKDQFLD
-3683 TQILANAV
+3683 TQILANAAI
-3691 VNASQNMNPTT
+3691 NAANNTDQST
-3702 GKPIWNKGVDDPID
+3702 GKPIWNRGVDEPID
-3716 VAEKI
+3716 VATKL
-3721 FLHVASEAYAP
+3721 FSYVASEAYAP
-3732 RLGRDFVKGLETQS
+3732 RIGKDFVKGLETQS
-3746 LEGMLGSL
+3746 LSGMLGALGS
-3754 AQGATPTRIHDVDLQ
+3754 GAAPARIYDVDLQ
-3769 KQFEKY
+3769 RGFERF
-3775 LLDHRKRFANV
+3775 LLDHNKRFADV
-3786 KSELNI
+3786 KSELGK
-3792 LKRKD
+3792 LRSGQ
-3797 PMSEETIR
+3797 PMSDETIR
-3805 EVIDDNIEA
+3805 ETIDDNIEA
-3814 RRKMNYELMRVAR
+3814 RRRMNYELMRVAR
-3827 GYNSLG
+3827 GFSSLG
-3833 IDANQVIKTMHS
+3833 LGADKVISTMHDR
-3845 LGVGKTRTRLLSYGF
+3845 GIGKQRTKLLSYGF
-3860 MDRPS
+3860 MDRPP
-3865 IDFIAEALLKES
+3865 INLIAESLLQERS
-3877 NKEFGPERLKTII
+3877 KEFGPARLQKIVE
-3890 PYFKTKNRF
+3890 YYQTKNRY
-3899 IPVVPVTETD
+3899 IQVSPVTETD

>member
-70 LRQGLSLVEGMTEES
+70 LRQGLSLVEGMTEETI
-85 VEQALAPKDVDFDT
+85 EQSLAPKDADFDT

-136 EFRLKVDAMREQA
+136 EFRLKVDSMREQA

-154 LRLDQT
+154 NRLDQT

-185 VSDFASEMPLLKAV
+185 VSDFATEMPLLKAV

-213 IAIIQNNLQVI
+213 ISIIQKNLQVI

-455 ADKEVFSELGART
+455 ANKEVFSELGART

-582 DTMEAVAKT
+582 DATSLVAET

-604 GAVKEAIKAYNNAV
+604 GAVKAIKAYNNVV

-773 DQTTPLIDRWKQVVH
+773 DQTTPLVDRWKQVVH
-788 AGMVGGVLGAGVPAV
+788 AGMVGGILGAGVPAI
-803 QAGASRVGVT
+803 QAGASRVGVS
-813 PMDRVEQA
+813 PSDRVQQA
-821 ARLREEYYEDVAANL
+821 ARLRQEYYKDVAANL

-843 SAEVVK
+843 SAKVVE
-849 NVIDQSKRTMPVAAP
+849 NVIDTIGQRKRTMPVAAP
-864 VVEAE
+864 VVEA
-869 PEPEPETPDKRTE
+869 EPEPETPDKRTE

-891 QERTAFQQ
+891 QELTGFQQ

-931 IIGFTDTLNSIEV
+931 IIGFTDTLSSLEV
-944 EEGTPADEGP
+944 EEGSSPAAEGP

-966 ASPEEIKYQVERFTR
+966 ASPEETKYQVERFTR

-1010 SAPTTSENLPIIQRK
+1010 SAPSTSENLPIIQRK
-1025 AIDLASMGYPQ
+1025 AIDLAGMGYPQ

-1059 YVASSTYTIYP
+1059 YVASAAYTIYP

-1095 TGKKDTVAGFI
+1095 TGKKDTVSGFI

-1189 LAAVPFKSVELPAGV
+1189 IAAIPFKSVELPAGV

-1224 IKVSLNSFLDELQK
+1224 IKLSLNSFLDELQK

-1299 SRVNLKKEAAAK
+1299 SRVNLKKEAASK
-1311 RVLPLV
+1311 RVLPLI

-1325 SNDAIIETFVDQYA
+1325 SNDTIIETFVDQYA

-1527 KSAVGEFQ
+1527 KSAVEEFQ

-1593 SGDAQ
+1593 SGDPQ

-1636 VIGEGNIDIAGKYI
+1636 VIGEGAIDIAGKYI

-1784 KRSYVSAFRDI
+1784 KRSYVSAFKDI

-1821 LFSAPI
+1821 LFSAPV
-1827 SSSPTTAQDAE
+1827 TE
-1838 YLAAVESGDME
+1838 AVEE
-1849 AAQRMVDAAIQ
+1849 AE
-1860 NSNYKAKGVRAGVYR
+1860 K
-1875 DGVPLMPS
+1875 P
-1883 ERGLLGSG
+1883 
-1891 FYAILDGKKE
+1891 
-1901 DVRQFAGPLVGPE
+1901 
-1914 RDDKSL
+1914 
-1920 ESRVDDLAID
+1920 
-1930 LGDNPIF
+1930 
-1937 LDGTDGINKYIRE
+1937 T
-1950 NGLEDQFKKWLAYQD
+1950 
-1965 AVNTAYKSVGGK
+1965 
-1977 RPESLEEVRGGTIQR
+1977 
-1992 DLEDVGTGVGAGFKS
+1992 
-2007 QNTRNDANFLL
+2007 
-2018 DRVVSAIVVDHS
+2018 VSPD
-2030 KSYGERD
+2030 
-2037 FKEVVVA
+2037 
-2044 NPNQIK
+2044 
-2050 SAEPVTRDANG
+2050 
-2061 NVIPL
+2061 
-2066 SQRFDETK
+2066 
-2074 SSILFSAPSMEA
+2074 
-2086 TVDPNILEGVPEDQ
+2086 ILEGVPEDQ

-2159 SLSAKNIIGVSVN
+2159 SLSAKSIIGVSVN

-2206 EYTQNSPDSVAAA
+2206 EYTQNSPDSVAEA

-2265 KNPSLLAMLKRYFA
+2265 KKPSLLAMLKRYFA
-2279 GVMRRFAANREPLG
+2279 GVMRRFAANRKPLG

-2299 LNKMVNEMRAIE
+2299 LNKMINEMRAIE

-2317 PNSMSFDPENPEAT
+2317 PNSMPFDPENPEAT

-2339 QDFFESESETLSS
+2339 QDFFESEVEALSS

-2447 KGVANNL
+2447 KGVASNL
-2454 EKIRDDEE
+2454 EKIRDDKE

-2543 NDYLETLYERN
+2543 NGYLETLYERN

-2671 PEVAEAYSELIR
+2671 AEVAEAYSELIR

-2881 PIVNLL
+2881 PIVDLL
-2887 EVSQVE
+2887 EVPEVE
-2893 IDRFGKPQNRLLE
+2893 IDSNGKPKNSVLRFVDKVLS
-2906 FAEKIFAGEIP
+2906 GEVSEP
-2917 EAFRRLIE
+2917 FRRLIE

-2942 KTLDEIIIK
+2942 KTLDKIIIK

-2960 MDMIAKAQGFAFRS
+2960 TDMIATAQGFAFRS

-2980 SEQIDDAYEA
+2980 MEQIDDAYEA

-2997 RLAAEAID
+2997 RLDAEDID
-3005 TKTAKEERQQ
+3005 TKTAKEERKQ

-3071 LKENGLKYN
+3071 LKENGLEHG

-3118 KRDAALEFFRKQFI
+3118 KRDAALDFFRKQFI

-3247 QQTFLQSLKATAEK
+3247 QQTFLQRLKATAK
-3261 AGLMISV
+3261 DAGFMISV

-3277 DAKYGDWEPVRPET
+3277 DAKYGNWEPVRPET

-3330 VINGAFTIAS
+3330 VINGVFTVAS
-3340 KFSGK
+3340 KLSGK

-3371 QGFFRYDKMLAGMS
+3371 QGFFRYDKMIAGMS
-3385 KATIDALFGLNGEVD
+3385 KSSIDAIFGLNGEVD

-3444 SKLNKPAKVLAA
+3444 SKLSKPAKVLAA

-3486 AAAEGGENSFYGK
+3486 AAAEGGESSLYGG
-3499 MRPTQRRR
+3499 MSPTQRKR

-3532 SPAGLLFAPFL
+3532 SPAGLMFAPFL

-3559 GLEEFRSGDPVMRR
+3559 GLEEFRSGDPVMRQ
-3573 RGILRMASMTTVIG
+3573 RGIIRMASMTTVIG

-3627 YYYWN
+3627 YFYWN

-3691 VNASQNMNPTT
+3691 VNASQNRNPTT

-3865 IDFIAEALLKES
+3865 IDFIAESLLKES